1 MNQSARI
8 TRGLVIG
15 FIALGGLSLNGCYS
29 ASAVTSPD
37 RVVRITTLPRGAKVV
52 TVKRQTFHYYDGR
65 FYQRQRGAYISVKPP
80 IGTVVTTLPR
90 RRTVVRVKGQ
100 RQYVVNG
107 IHYRTERQR
116 GRTVY
121 IVVRR

>member
-1 MNQSARI
+1 MNQSSRI
-8 TRGLVIG
+8 TRGLFIG
-15 FIALGGLSLNGCYS
+15 LVALSSFSLSGCYS
-29 ASAVTSPD
+29 ANAVTSPD
-37 RVVRITTLPRGAKVV
+37 RVVRITTLPRGAKVI
-52 TVKRQTFHYYDGR
+52 TVKRQTYHYHDGR

-100 RQYVVNG
+100 RRYVVND
-107 IHYRTERQR
+107 IHYRAERQR

-121 IVVRR
+121 VVVRR